1 MRKKAIIHISDLH
14 VMLPTF
20 RNLEP
25 KKEIKSW
32 FNTNNNDLDVER
44 YLDKFIEIIKSTYD
58 EDYDFSI
65 LVTGDITDEA
75 QDEEFSKATEIIN
88 RLKSELNVNNDNL
101 LIVPGDHDVNW
112 RDCENA
118 FESDD
123 RQKKSYLYKE
133 KYNRFSN
140 FYKEIYETDFDYE
153 KVILKEI
160 IIENIVFI
168 GMNSNYKIDFCGGNG
183 FIKKKQLIEEL
194 SQIKEKYNGYSKI
207 AVFHHNITP
216 FYQNN
221 TNGQWDKDNRIEV
234 LEVLK
239 SFQFKVV
246 MFGNEHTTG
255 SKEEDQFYYVGAGS
269 LGMKLL
275 TDKDAPPSFKVY
287 NVFEDNSHYS
297 LEQNLFHLINSN
309 KNNSTSFGKWGI
321 QNLIQ
326 LDEINEIILIQ
337 KPKIEAT
344 ETNIIGD
351 KEISIEAENSKQNIP
366 KKENY
371 PYQNYL
377 DNKYHH
383 KIFSRVKELKIF
395 HSGHFHWSD
404 NSKAHNWIEVAKLLN
419 DKEDV
424 LLCKKAILD
433 IVEKSEI
440 EFDFIIGLGI
450 EGNILATRTAIVKNK
465 PYSFLPYSY
474 RYEDH
479 ADYEQR
485 LSIKNNGFEKILII
499 TDVVHDGNTIR
510 NLINDKEPLFFDKSK
525 VKEIH
530 VISLFYSG
538 KDEYEL
544 GLINMTQEKKE
555 KEKDKN
561 NLKHQHQPI
570 EERIQF
576 YFVSKMIVETC
587 PYGSD
592 FRETCMIV
600 KHKLDCVHEFYDANK

>member
-1 MRKKAIIHISDLH
+1 MKEIAIIHISDLH
-14 VMLPTF
+14 IMLPTK
-20 RNLEP
+20 RNLQP

-32 FNTNNNDLDVER
+32 FNTDKDDLNVER
-44 YLDKFIEIIKSTYD
+44 YLDKFIEIIKLTFND
-58 EDYDFSI
+58 DYDFGMI
-65 LVTGDITDEA
+65 ITGDITDEA
-75 QDEEFSKATEIIN
+75 QDDEFKKSIEIITK
-88 RLKSELNVNNDNL
+88 LKSELKISNENL

-118 FESDD
+118 FEQDNK
-123 RQKKSYLYKE
+123 QKKACLYIE
-133 KYNRFSN
+133 KYTRFSN
-140 FYKEIYETDFDYE
+140 FYHKIYNTNFNSE
-153 KVILKEI
+153 KIILKEI
-160 IIENIVFI
+160 VVGKIVFI
-168 GMNSNYKIDFCGGNG
+168 GMNSNYIIDFCGGNG
-183 FIKKKQLIEEL
+183 FIDKNQLKDEL
-194 SQIKEKYNGYSKI
+194 KIIDEKYKDYSKI

-216 FYQNN
+216 FYEDN
-221 TNGQWDKDNRIEV
+221 TNGQWEKDNRIDI

-255 SKEEDQFYYVGAGS
+255 SVEEDQFYFIGTGS
-269 LGMKLL
+269 LGMKMLSN
-275 TDKDAPPSFKVY
+275 KDAQPSFKIYKVI
-287 NVFEDNSHYS
+287 ESDTHII
-297 LEQNLFHLINSN
+297 LKQNLFHLINSN
-309 KNNSTSFGKWGI
+309 KNNSNVFGNWGI

-326 LDEINEIILIQ
+326 LSEIDEIILVE
-337 KPKIEAT
+337 KPTQNRTIIKSLFQEELIVKVQLS
-344 ETNIIGD
+344 ETLTNT
-351 KEISIEAENSKQNIP
+351 IST
-366 KKENY
+366 Y
-371 PYQNYL
+371 PYKNYL
-377 DNKYHH
+377 DNKYHD

-433 IVEKSEI
+433 IVDKSEI
-440 EFDFIIGLGI
+440 QFDFIIGLGI
-450 EGNILATRTAIVKNK
+450 EGNILATRTAMVKNK

-485 LSIKNNGFEKILII
+485 LNIDNINFEKILII

-510 NLINDKEPLFFDKSK
+510 NLINDKESDFFDKSK

-538 KDEYEL
+538 KDEYKL
-544 GLINMTQEKKE
+544 DLINMTKEKKDSE
-555 KEKDKN
+555 KAEN

-570 EERIQF
+570 ENRIQF
-576 YFVSKMIVETC
+576 YFVSKMVVETC
-587 PYGSD
+587 PYGID

-600 KHKLDCVHEFYDANK
+600 KHKLDCVHEFYDAKN